1 MCRSKAEGGR
11 RCPAGTVRSAAPRP
25 GMSVPGPGPASSER
39 PPASRAA
46 AKARWAQAERTL
58 ADAKAAVDPLAGM
71 GNRSALLLGPL
82 SQQESIARAGGDP
95 SVYDEQV
102 AAGRKMLSSILVGRG
117 DSPGSAA
124 AKIEAL
130 AAAYTAW
137 SATPEAR

>member
-11 RCPAGTVRSAAPRP
+11 RCPTGTVSSAAPRP
-25 GMSVPGPGPASSER
+25 GVRVTGPGPGSNGK
-39 PPASRAA
+39 PPVSRAE

-58 ADAKAAVDPLAGM
+58 ADAKAAVGPLV
-71 GNRSALLLGPL
+71 GNQSSLLLGPL
-82 SQQESIARAGGDP
+82 SQQARTARGGGDP

-102 AAGRKMLSSILVGRG
+102 AEGRKMLSSILVSHG

-130 AAAYTAW
+130 ATAYAAW